1 MDEALIVRAVPGG
14 DVEFADRRSGAAQPL
29 FPLARV
35 LWFAFGVQQHGP
47 AERAASSL
55 SFELG
60 EQEHTERPV
69 VLLAA
74 TESRATGVVCVLC
87 GLQPAVLKV
96 FETTGLTRILTS
108 VTDRAVALETG

>member
-1 MDEALIVRAVPGG
+1 VDEALIVRAVPGG

-74 TESRATGVVCVLC
+74 TVGPVAGKSGSSGE
-87 GLQPAVLKV
+87 AVP
-96 FETTGLTRILTS
+96 
-108 VTDRAVALETG
+108 VTITCRTIFVQANLGR